1 MAAVTD
7 YSEHLGNM
15 EQKID
20 PHPRYVWQAH
30 SGNMYTL
37 TLGATTS
44 GVAAGNIVG
53 AAAAAST
60 QFALTNP
67 ATSNKN
73 LVLTKFFMGIISGT
87 PAPGPLFH
95 GIIVTAPSIATIGG
109 TIRNNLIGTATTT
122 ALSVAVP
129 YALAAGSA
137 LTGAS
142 APIVFRPAQFSTTAT
157 AQASNGMVNCLEI
170 IDGDIIIPPGFTWL
184 PLWSVAG
191 TSLLNAYGVTWYEM
205 GL

>member
-1 MAAVTD
+1 MSYTD

-15 EQKID
+15 EQKIE

-30 SGNMYTL
+30 SGQMFSL
-37 TLGATTS
+37 TLAATTT

-87 PAPGPLFH
+87 PAPGPVFH
-95 GIIVTAPSIATIGG
+95 GFMTTNPTLTSIGG
-109 TIRNNLIGTATTT
+109 TIRANFLGNSSIT
-122 ALSVAVP
+122 SVATP
-129 YALAAGSA
+129 HSLAGGSA
-137 LTGAS
+137 LTGGS
-142 APIVFRPAQFSTTAT
+142 APITFRPAAFTGTAT
-157 AQASNGMVNCLEI
+157 AQASVSMVNALEVL
-170 IDGDIIIPPGFTWL
+170 DGDIIIPPGVTWV
-184 PLWSVAG
+184 PLWSAAG